1 MMVTNIEGLAG
12 FTKRNGYSCENF
24 TQGVRKFWTT
34 FLTKTAVPKFCQ
46 TFWGTPFLEK
56 GPPKITE
63 GGPFDPH
70 LPIS

>member
-1 MMVTNIEGLAG
+1 M
-12 FTKRNGYSCENF
+12 KRSIPISSN
-24 TQGVRKFWTT
+24 
-34 FLTKTAVPKFCQ
+34 

-70 LPIS
+70 WPSSRINPDYPHVNQYILCFLPARGKLVMQQVT

>member
-1 MMVTNIEGLAG
+1 MKQSVTISSN
-12 FTKRNGYSCENF
+12 
-24 TQGVRKFWTT
+24 
-34 FLTKTAVPKFCQ
+34 

-70 LPIS
+70 WSISRINPVTFITIIPTHLLRQL